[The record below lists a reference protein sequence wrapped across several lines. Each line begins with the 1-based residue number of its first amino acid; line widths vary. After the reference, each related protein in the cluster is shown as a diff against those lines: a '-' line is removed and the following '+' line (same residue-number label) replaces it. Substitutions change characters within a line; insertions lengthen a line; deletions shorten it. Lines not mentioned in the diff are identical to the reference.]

1 MAHRKPRSTPISQS
15 DMSAMCSKKPVL
27 KWLLPDRS
35 ETMQT
40 PRLPIDN
47 MAQRHHGLT
56 QAIAEQ
62 LTEGARVCLDRH
74 HQSPT
79 EFHVHWEDRRTDALV
94 VWEPT
99 DDRTKAAW
107 ANETDTT
114 EAGAC
119 ACVLAAIEM
128 LDELVAVRR
137 AETGTGADYYLAPPG
152 TPADDWENF
161 LRLEVSGT
169 DQGNES
175 TVADRLRRKLQ
186 QAESGASDL
195 PAIAGVV
202 GFRAKLIRLANLE
215 EP

>member
-1 MAHRKPRSTPISQS
+1 MTKTSEHSNLAIRCVG
-15 DMSAMCSKKPVL
+15 DVLGEPVV
-27 KWLLPDRS
+27 KWLPPDWS
-35 ETMQT
+35 KAMLN
-40 PRLPIDN
+40 PRLPIDD

-79 EFHVHWEDRRTDALV
+79 EFHINWEDRQTDALV
-94 VWEPT
+94 VWEAT
-99 DDRTKAAW
+99 DNRTKAAW

-114 EAGAC
+114 EAGAY
-119 ACVLAAIEM
+119 ACVLAAIEL
-128 LDELVAVRR
+128 LDGLVAVRR
-137 AETGTGADYYLAPPG
+137 AETGTGADYYLALPS

-161 LRLEVSGT
+161 VRVEVSGT
-169 DQGNES
+169 DQGNAS
-175 TVADRLRRKLQ
+175 TVANRLRIKLR

-202 GFRAKLIRLANLE
+202 GFRAKLIHLANLE
-215 EP
+215 ES